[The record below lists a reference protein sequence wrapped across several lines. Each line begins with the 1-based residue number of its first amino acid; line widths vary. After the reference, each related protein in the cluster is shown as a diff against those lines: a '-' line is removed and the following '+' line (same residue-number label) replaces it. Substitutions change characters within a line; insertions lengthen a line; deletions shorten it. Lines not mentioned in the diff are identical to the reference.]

1 MISKE
6 DLQRA
11 PTEYQEWGEKAK
23 TSPREC
29 IEALLPHCDADEI
42 TEILNTCEEVENF
55 AWEIATEV
63 YDNRL
68 SQEAALERI
77 RQRFDFMS
85 EANVSHTFSQAMY
98 DCLH

>member
-11 PTEYQEWGEKAK
+11 LTEYQEWGEKLK
-23 TSPREC
+23 TSPR
-29 IEALLPHCDADEI
+29 IRIQALLPHCAVDEI

-63 YDNRL
+63 HCDRL
-68 SQEAALERI
+68 SREAALEQI

-85 EANVSHTFSQAMY
+85 EANVSRTFGQAMY
-98 DCLH
+98 YTIK